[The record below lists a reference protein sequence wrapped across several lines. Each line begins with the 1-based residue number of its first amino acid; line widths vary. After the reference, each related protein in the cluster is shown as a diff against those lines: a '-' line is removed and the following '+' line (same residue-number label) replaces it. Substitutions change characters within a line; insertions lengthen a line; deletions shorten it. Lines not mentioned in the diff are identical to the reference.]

1 MRILWVFV
9 ITTCCFGVKIWNL
22 IRYIVDFELTPMTPD
37 IVQFVCILS
46 TQGGYAF
53 IFLDTQRIYN
63 PFVWIMSVFRVC
75 CMCFT
80 ERSSVFFK
88 RCVFVV
94 IETRSHRHSST
105 LIDTHRHLA
114 TSSNTL
120 SLSLIITWRV
130 FPKHLKKKLS
140 SSKPVNKRPPRLSLI
155 I

>member
-37 IVQFVCILS
+37 IVQSVSNLS
-46 TQGGYAF
+46 LHRGYPF
-53 IFLDTQRIYN
+53 IFLATQRIYN
-63 PFVWIMSVFRVC
+63 PFVWILSVISRYPDGLMRLFVC
-75 CMCFT
+75 LFQTLCFCPYCD
-80 ERSSVFFK
+80 SFSV
-88 RCVFVV
+88 
-94 IETRSHRHSST
+94 T
-105 LIDTHRHLA
+105 LSNTHRHLA

-120 SLSLIITWRV
+120 SFSLIMTWRV

-140 SSKPVNKRPPRLSLI
+140 SSKPVNKRLPRLSLI